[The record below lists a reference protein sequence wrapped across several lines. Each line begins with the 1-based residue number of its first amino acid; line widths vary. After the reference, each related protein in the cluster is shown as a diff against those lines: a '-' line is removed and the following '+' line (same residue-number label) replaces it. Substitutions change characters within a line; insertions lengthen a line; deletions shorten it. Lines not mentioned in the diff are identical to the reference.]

1 MAEAPSMVMATA
13 ETEVLEELEGAAAA
27 APAWER
33 RGAEAP
39 GHGCVCCYGN
49 PPRCSAA
56 KFKRQTCTS
65 AGSHKKGCGHS
76 SGEASHEK
84 TSRDQGNRTFAV
96 KENGALL

>member
-13 ETEVLEELEGAAAA
+13 ETEVLEELVGAAAA

-33 RGAEAP
+33 TGAEAP

-49 PPRCSAA
+49 QPGC
-56 KFKRQTCTS
+56 KRQTCTS

-84 TSRDQGNRTFAV
+84 TSRDQGNLTFAV

>member
-49 PPRCSAA
+49 PPCCSAA

>member
-1 MAEAPSMVMATA
+1 MVMATA
-13 ETEVLEELEGAAAA
+13 ETEVLEELVGAAAA
-27 APAWER
+27 AAAWER

-39 GHGCVCCYGN
+39 GHEIN
-49 PPRCSAA
+49 KRLLLA

-96 KENGALL
+96 TENGALL